1 MSFGFRKWQAWV
13 DRPLLSTQEQLFCF
27 VLVNWILRQLLV
39 SWLVTGEEQTFR
51 CAGSELKVLKGWFG
65 VRILQWL
72 WLEGKLWWWDW
83 QACGR
88 NVSWLTFLYI
98 FTTLAWKYCVYTVLF
113 LFNNV
118 IYVFLLLWLR
128 ILIVCLCMATL
139 TDVLPCFFLSCKAN
153 ARVKPTKTGH
163 GPPSS

>member
-1 MSFGFRKWQAWV
+1 MRFWIPGVTGVSESAAVGYPKNNSSVSYW
-13 DRPLLSTQEQLFCF
+13 LIGY
-27 VLVNWILRQLLV
+27 LVRQLLV
-39 SWLVTGEEQTFR
+39 SWLVTGEEQTFH
-51 CAGSELKVLKGWFG
+51 CAGSELKVLKKWFG

-83 QACGR
+83 HACGR
-88 NVSWLTFLYI
+88 NVSWLIFLYN

-128 ILIVCLCMATL
+128 VLILCLCMTTL
-139 TDVLPCFFLSCKAN
+139 TEVLPCFFPQL
-153 ARVKPTKTGH
+153 
-163 GPPSS
+163 